1 VRIAGRL
8 ALQPMAN
15 NEKQADVDQ
24 RLCGY
29 HGMDVVVCTL
39 SEFDFEAELEA
50 ELPTGALV
58 RLRLPGAGM
67 MVAHVE
73 RSRAGRISAKFVN
86 PVGSARLCKTLG
98 FVQAKAA

>member
-1 VRIAGRL
+1 MRIAGRL
-8 ALQPMAN
+8 AWQPTVN
-15 NEKQADVDQ
+15 SGKQPDVDQ

-73 RSRAGRISAKFVN
+73 RSRAGRLSAKFVN
-86 PVGSARLCKTLG
+86 PVGIARLGKTLG
-98 FVQAKAA
+98 FGQSKAA